1 MRLIRWDTSWQS
13 PFCSRY
19 GKVALALILALGIL
33 ALFAFEH
40 NLRIERGLTCA
51 TGFALLPLL
60 PAIAFL
66 SSLYVAALG
75 SLLLAL
81 HLDELIHHYSLI
93 GAAGGALRLIAWCG
107 LVVLAVLV
115 TCRREEIEERE
126 RQLLSKT
133 ELMRSR
139 LVGSLKASTLA
150 HEIRQPLFAIQMLC
164 NQLQRH
170 LEQRALPDPVLAATC
185 SSLSEVSDE
194 LNETI
199 STIAGLHRGGTTEPV
214 SLDLAEIVRGTL
226 SKLVLQWRLLKID
239 LVVEGL
245 DQPLPLLGDPAQ
257 LAAACSNLI
266 RNAIEALSNSP
277 VGRRQLLVRLERS
290 EEQAVLVVADSG
302 PGLRTDNAETSP
314 TFQSSKPY
322 GMGLGLL
329 TVEMIAA
336 AHHGRLEKRRSAT
349 LGGAEMRL
357 VLPC

>member
-1 MRLIRWDTSWQS
+1 MRRLRWDTSWQS
-13 PFCSRY
+13 PFFARY
-19 GKVALALILALGIL
+19 GKVALALLLALAIL
-33 ALFAFEH
+33 GLFAFEH
-40 NLRIERGLTCA
+40 NLRLERGLTCA
-51 TGFALLPLL
+51 TGFAVLPLL
-60 PAIAFL
+60 PAMAFL
-66 SSLYVAALG
+66 SSFDVAALG
-75 SLLLAL
+75 TLLLAL
-81 HLDELIHHYSLI
+81 YLDELIHHYSLI
-93 GAAGGALRLIAWCG
+93 GAAGGGLRLIAWCG

-115 TCRREEIEERE
+115 TLRREEIEDRE
-126 RQLLSKT
+126 RLLLSKA

-139 LVGSLKASTLA
+139 LIGSLKASTLA

-170 LEQRALPDPVLAATC
+170 LEHQSPPDPVLAATC

-199 STIAGLHRGGTTEPV
+199 STIAGLHRGGNTEPQH
-214 SLDLAEIVRGTL
+214 LDLAEIVRNAL
-226 SKLVLQWRLLKID
+226 SKLVLQWRLVKID
-239 LVVEGL
+239 LLVEGL

-266 RNAIEALSNSP
+266 RNAIEALSSSP
-277 VGRRQLLVRLERS
+277 SGRRQLLVRLERS
-290 EEQAVLVVADSG
+290 EEQVVLVVADSG
-302 PGLRTDNAETSP
+302 PGLRLENAEASIS
-314 TFQSSKPY
+314 FQSSKPY

-336 AHHGRLEKRRSAT
+336 GHHGRLEKRRSAT

>member
-1 MRLIRWDTSWQS
+1 M
-13 PFCSRY
+13 
-19 GKVALALILALGIL
+19 LAIGIL
-33 ALFAFEH
+33 ALFYFEH
-40 NLRIERGLTCA
+40 NLRVERGLTCA
-51 TGFALLPLL
+51 TGFAILPLL
-60 PAIAFL
+60 PAMAFL
-66 SSLYVAALG
+66 SSFYVAALG
-75 SLLLAL
+75 SLLLVL
-81 HLDELIHHYSLI
+81 HLHELIHHYSMI
-93 GAAGGALRLIAWCG
+93 GPAGGILRLAAWCG

-115 TCRREEIEERE
+115 TWRREEIEERE
-126 RQLLSKT
+126 RQL
-133 ELMRSR
+133 EGQADVMRRR
-139 LVGSLKASTLA
+139 LLGSLKASTLA

-170 LEQRALPDPVLAATC
+170 LEQQTLPDPVLAATC

-199 STIAGLHRGGTTEPV
+199 STIAGLHRGSSGEQQF
-214 SLDLAEIVRGTL
+214 LDLAEIVRSTL
-226 SKLVLQWRLLKID
+226 SKLVLQWRLVKID

-245 DQPLPLLGDPAQ
+245 DQPLPLPGDPAQ
-257 LAAACSNLI
+257 LAAACSNLM
-266 RNAIEALSNSP
+266 RNAIEALSSSP
-277 VGRRQLLVRLERS
+277 SGRRQLLVRLERS
-290 EEQAVLVVADSG
+290 EEQAVLVIADSG
-302 PGLRTDNAETSP
+302 PGLRTHNADASP